1 VDLEAESLVALVI
14 ADADIGNA
22 EHDTLRLPLLV
33 LLLTVLKLLRGAVG
47 LALD

>member
-1 VDLEAESLVALVI
+1 MDLEAETLVALVI
-14 ADADIGNA
+14 ADIGNA

-33 LLLTVLKLLRGAVG
+33 LLLLLTVLKLLRGAAG